1 MRAAAVREE
10 EVTLATGARER
21 PGVMCAWLAD
31 IVCSPLSLLSVIL
44 PKLPPCV
51 LFPTRGLSRCSDVSF
66 DPMSPGTSRSIRC
79 DRLSLWA
86 LACARVSPD
95 PFLIVSSFRQS

>member
-1 MRAAAVREE
+1 MREE

-31 IVCSPLSLLSVIL
+31 IVCPPLSLL

-51 LFPTRGLSRCSDVSF
+51 FFPTRGLSRCSDVSF
-66 DPMSPGTSRSIRC
+66 DPMSPGASRSIRC
-79 DRLSLWA
+79 DRLSFWA
-86 LACARVSPD
+86 LARARVSPD
-95 PFLIVSSFRQS
+95 PFIIVSSFR